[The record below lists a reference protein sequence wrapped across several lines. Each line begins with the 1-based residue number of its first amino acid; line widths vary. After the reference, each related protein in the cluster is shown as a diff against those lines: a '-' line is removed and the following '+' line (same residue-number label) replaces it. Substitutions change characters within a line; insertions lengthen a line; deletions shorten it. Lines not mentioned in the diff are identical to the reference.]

1 MKLYS
6 TIPKKSIKSAKF
18 DKSNQNKNKVRFIYN
33 IIMHLLLVFEYNDA
47 SIFK

>member
-6 TIPKKSIKSAKF
+6 TIPKKGIKTAKF

-33 IIMHLLLVFEYNDA
+33 FYYNNTFIIR
-47 SIFK
+47 I